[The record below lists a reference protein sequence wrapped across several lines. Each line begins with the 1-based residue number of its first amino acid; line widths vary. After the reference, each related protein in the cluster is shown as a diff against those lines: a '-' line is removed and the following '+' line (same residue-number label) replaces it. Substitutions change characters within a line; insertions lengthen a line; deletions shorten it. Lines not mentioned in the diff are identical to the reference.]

1 MTVRDAMTPKVITLN
16 DTDSVL
22 TGLKVL
28 VKEGISGAPVV
39 SKDDRLIG
47 MVTEFDLLLAIDH
60 VGEEF
65 PVSRVMHMEVVSV
78 GPNLDLDEA
87 RRLILTHNYRR
98 LPVVDGGNLV
108 GVISRR
114 DILRIR
120 FGL

>member
-1 MTVRDAMTPKVITLN
+1 MTVRDAMTPRVITLN